1 MSMSVR
7 SLSVF
12 AGAALV
18 AASACV
24 TTANAQ
30 VLLTVDTTNPTA
42 AIISTTGAAAAASS
56 SGVNFSVRLDGVFS
70 TGGPDIGNFPTAST
84 LRSTLGNNVFGAGA
98 RDSLGNSLRL
108 SAFGGNLQSFVAGQ
122 QAFTGSMTLDISF
135 APTRPVGYIG
145 DIYVVGSPNSFETGI
160 VIGQY
165 QIIPA
170 PTTAAA
176 MGLLALTA
184 TARRRRR

>member
-30 VLLTVDTTNPTA
+30 VLLTVDITNPSA
-42 AIISTTGAAAAASS
+42 AMISTTGAAAAASS
-56 SGVNFSVRLDGVFS
+56 SGSNYSVRLDGFFLPGTPNNLTFAS
-70 TGGPDIGNFPTAST
+70 AST
-84 LRSTLGNNVFGAGA
+84 LRSSLGNNVLSFTYWFGVN
-98 RDSLGNSLRL
+98 NSLRL
-108 SAFGGNLQSFVAGQ
+108 STSAGTTQTFVAGQ
-122 QAFTGSMTLDISF
+122 QAFTGSLTSNISF
-135 APTRPVGYIG
+135 GQSRAVGYVG
-145 DIYVVGSPNSFETGI
+145 DIYVVGSPNSVETGI

-165 QIIPA
+165 QIVPA